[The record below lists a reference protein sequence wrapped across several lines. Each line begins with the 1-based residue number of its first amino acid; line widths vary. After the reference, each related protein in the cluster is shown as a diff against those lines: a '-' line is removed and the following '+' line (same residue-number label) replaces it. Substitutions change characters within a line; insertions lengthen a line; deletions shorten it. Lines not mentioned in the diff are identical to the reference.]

1 MRIHDTQRPEITPEA
16 FAQLGGPNTVYIRAL
31 AREEVS
37 AIPGL
42 PEGFADSPD
51 SPTLYAIHTIDGQR
65 VAVTDNRESAFLTA
79 RQNEMEPVSVH

>member
-1 MRIHDTQRPEITPEA
+1 MPAHDTHRPEISPEA
-16 FAQLGGPNTVYIRAL
+16 FALLGGPNTVYIRAL

-51 SPTLYAIHTIDGQR
+51 APTLYAIHTVDGHR
-65 VAVTDNRESAFLTA
+65 VAVTDTRESAFLTA